1 MEDKYEFLDYI
12 CPLIERKVN
21 EHRLIYEKTLLDFSL
36 TISNII
42 RHNIDIKLPK
52 SFYDMYDALTDYWFN
67 SVYSDEDREIA
78 NSYIRAYQ
86 IATTIETFIQDR
98 EIKKE
103 IEISAK
109 KYSPYKDII
118 KAIYD
123 APDKVFSFKTTGN
136 NVLTELIIDGYVD
149 RRMIGN
155 HMVYNLTNKGLDLYE
170 KIFENK

>member
-1 MEDKYEFLDYI
+1 MLEEYELLDYI
-12 CPLIERKVN
+12 CSLINKKVN

-36 TISNII
+36 TVASII
-42 RHNIDIKLPK
+42 RHSFVTELPE
-52 SFYDMYDALTDYWFN
+52 SFHTMYDALTDYWFN
-67 SVYSDEDREIA
+67 SVYSDEDREVA
-78 NSYIRAYQ
+78 NSYVRAYQ

-123 APDKVFSFKTTGN
+123 TPDKVFSFKTTGN

-155 HMVYNLTNKGLDLYE
+155 YMVYNLTNKGLNLYE